1 SVRTKRHKKTMVYL
15 VLQYATCVLCIQA
28 VIGKLQFS
36 VDENKELVTK
46 LVVLPDGW
54 MCYQSGLYYISSTK
68 KSWNDSKQ
76 DCSKRRADLMII
88 NSKEQK
94 FFENY
99 GEFWIG
105 LTGSDVEGRWKW
117 VDGSTLTSGQM
128 ETVKK
133 NCVVTS
139 SSGWRD
145 YSCEEYFKWIC
156 ERKTS

>member
-1 SVRTKRHKKTMVYL
+1 HDFTLKAENVQEGQHS
-15 VLQYATCVLCIQA
+15 
-28 VIGKLQFS
+28 KLQFS
-36 VDENKELVTK
+36 ADENKELATK

-54 MCYQSGLYYISSTK
+54 MCYQSGLFYISSLK

-94 FFENY
+94 LSKTLIQSILEFFKND
-99 GEFWIG
+99 GELWIG
-105 LTGSDVEGRWKW
+105 LTDRDVEGRWKW
-117 VDGSTLTSGQM
+117 VD
-128 ETVKK
+128 E

-145 YSCEEYFKWIC
+145 FSCDKDFKWIC
-156 ERKTS
+156 ERKKS

>member
-1 SVRTKRHKKTMVYL
+1 HKIT
-15 VLQYATCVLCIQA
+15 
-28 VIGKLQFS
+28 FS
-36 VDENKELVTK
+36 ADENKELATK

-54 MCYQSGLYYISSTK
+54 MCYQSCLFYISSMK

-94 FFENY
+94 FFKND
-99 GEFWIG
+99 GELWIG
-105 LTGSDVEGRWKW
+105 LTDRDVEGRWKW
-117 VDGSTLTSGQM
+117 VDGKTLTSGFWKPG
-128 ETVKK
+128 EPNRDRTE

-145 YSCEEYFKWIC
+145 FSCDKDFKWIC
-156 ERKTS
+156 ERKKS

>member
-1 SVRTKRHKKTMVYL
+1 RTRRHKKNY
-15 VLQYATCVLCIQA
+15 CVFGAAVFLCIQV
-28 VIGKLQFS
+28 VISKLQFS
-36 VDENKELVTK
+36 ADENKELATK

-54 MCYQSGLYYISSTK
+54 MCYQSCLFYISSMK

-94 FFENY
+94 EFFKND
-99 GEFWIG
+99 GELWIG
-105 LTGSDVEGRWKW
+105 LTDRDVEGRWKW
-117 VDGSTLTSGQM
+117 VD
-128 ETVKK
+128 E

-145 YSCEEYFKWIC
+145 FSCDKDFKWIC
-156 ERKTS
+156 ERKKS